1 MVIKENLEV
10 IDLIKKNG
18 FVQGEKVEAIP
29 VIRYSKDDET
39 VDYAR
44 GRLHIH
50 GKNVEDLI
58 RTSGI
63 KFDEISYRED
73 GQVMSIDREEIS

>member
-1 MVIKENLEV
+1 MIIKENLEV

-18 FVQGEKVEAIP
+18 FIKAEKVEAIP
-29 VIRYSKDDET
+29 VIRYKKDEEV
-39 VDYAR
+39 VDHAR

-58 RTSGI
+58 RNS
-63 KFDEISYRED
+63 EIEIEEIFYGKD
-73 GQVMSIDREEIS
+73 GQVIEIGGKEIS

>member
-18 FVQGEKVEAIP
+18 FVEGEKIETIP
-29 VIRYSKDDET
+29 VIRYKKGDEV
-39 VDYAR
+39 VDHAR

-58 RTSGI
+58 RSSAI
-63 KFDEISYRED
+63 EFEEIFYGED
-73 GQVMSIDREEIS
+73 GQVIDSGRKEIS